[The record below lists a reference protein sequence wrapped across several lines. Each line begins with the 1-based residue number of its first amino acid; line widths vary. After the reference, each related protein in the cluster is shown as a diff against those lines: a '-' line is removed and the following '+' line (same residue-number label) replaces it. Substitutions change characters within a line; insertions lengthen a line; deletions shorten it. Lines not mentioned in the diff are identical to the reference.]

1 MRVRRSCLS
10 VPGGSDKML
19 AKARELLADEVVI
32 DLEDSVPDDQ
42 KGRARESVVA
52 ALQDGAWR
60 APLVA
65 VRINAVGS
73 RWCHRDVLE
82 LVGNGGAR
90 LSALV
95 IPKVQGSEEVRFV
108 DQLASMVEQE
118 TGRKEPVALE
128 LLIETATGV
137 RRVHEAAEASER
149 VEALIV
155 GYADL
160 AASLGRPL
168 VVPGDRDGAHWRWVL
183 ETVLVAARCADIQ
196 AIDGPHFE
204 IADLE
209 GLRLRASLA
218 RTLGYDGKWA
228 LHPTQIDPLNE
239 VFSPSQDEFDW
250 ASAVLEQLDRAA
262 VDGRGAVL
270 HDGEMIDEASR
281 RLAAQLVSRGKAAGL
296 SPT

>member
-1 MRVRRSCLS
+1 
-10 VPGGSDKML
+10 ML
-19 AKARELLADEVVI
+19 AKARELPADEVVI

-42 KGRARESVVA
+42 KDRARKSVVD
-52 ALQDGAWR
+52 ALQEGAWR

-82 LVGNGGAR
+82 LVSSAGER

-108 DQLASMVEQE
+108 DQLTSMVEQE

-137 RRVHEAAEASER
+137 RRVHEAAEASNR

-160 AASLGRPL
+160 AASLGRPP
-168 VVPGDRDGAHWRWVL
+168 VVPDDREGAHWRWVL
-183 ETVLVAARCADIQ
+183 ETVLLAARCAGIQ
-196 AIDGPHFE
+196 AIDGPYFE

-209 GLRLRASLA
+209 GLRVRASLA

-239 VFSPSQDEFDW
+239 AFSPSQAEFDW
-250 ASAVLEQLDRAA
+250 ASAVLEQLDIAA
-262 VDGRGAVL
+262 ADGRGAVL
-270 HDGEMIDEASR
+270 HDGQMIDEASR
-281 RLAAQLVSRGKAAGL
+281 RLAAQLASRGKAAGL
-296 SPT
+296 SPR